1 MAALLLSAA
10 HAADLGFASVF
21 GDDMV
26 LQRDASAAV
35 YGFAEAG
42 SQIMVLVSD
51 GEVRTAMPAADGSW
65 KVLLKPRP
73 ARLEPLNVSVVQ
85 GANRAS
91 ISGVVW
97 GDVWL
102 CSGQSNM
109 ELPLSHTLTRNQ
121 S

>member
-42 SQIMVLVSD
+42 SQITVLVSD
-51 GEVRTAMPAADGSW
+51 GEVRTAMPAADESSYAGKGITGPACPSSVPVW
-65 KVLLKPRP
+65 PRQ
-73 ARLEPLNVSVVQ
+73 Q
-85 GANRAS
+85 G
-91 ISGVVW
+91 
-97 GDVWL
+97 
-102 CSGQSNM
+102 M
-109 ELPLSHTLTRNQ
+109 
-121 S
+121 